1 MSEKKGNTVKV
12 TEGVLNATFFTYV
25 LGLALHSKYKDIRL
39 ASIPYIDQ
47 RIEEDC
53 ESEQGQ
59 VAQVVGADEGQCD
72 EGSSIRDLLAL
83 IRYPLLIAGIIF
95 ALLALQVF

>member
-1 MSEKKGNTVKV
+1 MAEKETGTSFASMFVG
-12 TEGVLNATFFTYV
+12 TLGFT
-25 LGLALHSKYKDIRL
+25 
-39 ASIPYIDQ
+39 ASIVCILGFFVCNFAVDYIDD

-53 ESEQGQ
+53 ESEKGQ
-59 VAQVVGADEGQCD
+59 VGQIVGADEGQCD

-83 IRYPLLIAGIIF
+83 IRYPLLIAGIVF